1 MKKML
6 GLVALC
12 VIGFAVAAC
21 AQVPAAPAPAA
32 AEAPA
37 VAAVAAPAAINVLLK
52 NDSGSS
58 VDVALVDQYGGNFTA
73 TIDAGTSQNQTLL
86 AQSEIKIAETTVH
99 VVSPGD
105 EGQEIVIAGP

>member
-1 MKKML
+1 MARNKMI
-6 GLVALC
+6 VAGMVASLAWMFAALPGTHVWAQEGGDTPVN
-12 VIGFAVAAC
+12 VI
-21 AQVPAAPAPAA
+21 
-32 AEAPA
+32 
-37 VAAVAAPAAINVLLK
+37 LK

-73 TIDAGTSQNQTLL
+73 TVEGSTSQNQTLQ

-99 VVSPGD
+99 VVSPAD